1 MSDAW
6 DADDFEPP
14 PGTGAAGGDAPKIPI
29 AKLDKW
35 AGEDEDDDVKDAW
48 DKSDSDSDSGE
59 EDPDRPKAVQRKKK
73 KKLAEIIAEK
83 EAAKAAQQAARAAE
97 EAAKRQ
103 LNTPEAKMVEK
114 MRLKKMEETSNLQL
128 AQEMMGLK
136 VGSIDAMVP
145 VEKADFD
152 QLDKAVV
159 NKISMYAE
167 SPHFPDFVENLI
179 KNMCLDLNATTLK
192 KIKMN
197 VEALHAAKLKDERAK
212 AKKPNAKKGGTI
224 RMDTAKDMFSGGAD
238 YDELDD
244 FM

>member
-1 MSDAW
+1 MTDSW

-14 PGTGAAGGDAPKIPI
+14 KELPKIPI

-35 AGEDEDDDVKDAW
+35 EGEDEEDDVKDAW
-48 DKSDSDSDSGE
+48 DKSDSDESGDSTT
-59 EDPDRPKAVQRKKK
+59 DPDRPKAVQRKKK

-83 EAAKAAQQAARAAE
+83 EAAKAAQMAARAAE
-97 EAAKRQ
+97 EQAKRQ
-103 LNTPEAKMVEK
+103 LNTPEAKNVEK

-145 VEKADFD
+145 VEKSDFE
-152 QLDKAVV
+152 QLEKAVV
-159 NKISMYAE
+159 NKITMYTE
-167 SPHFPDFVENLI
+167 SPHFPDFIESLI
-179 KNMCLDLNATTLK
+179 KNLCLDQSAATLK

-197 VEALHAAKLKDERAK
+197 VEALHTAKLKDERAK

-224 RMDTAKDMFSGGAD
+224 RMDTTKDMFSGGAD
-238 YDELDD
+238 YDDLDD